1 MKRFFAVMLFTV
13 LVAGAQEI
21 KEIRFEGLYHLSDD
35 IAREITGLHPGEPID
50 VEKVDEAIH
59 KLFAQGYFKDIWVTE
74 EHGVLTFHFKEKPV
88 ISQIVISGYGENKRD
103 ELLSAIGLHK
113 GDIYDERKV
122 EKAAAMIRSTI
133 EAEGYFD
140 TVVETEVIPLENGS
154 VKLEFK
160 VNKGE
165 NIIIRKLNLCGA
177 KHLEKSEIESVMAN
191 RERDFMGWMW
201 GFNDGKVKI
210 DQLKYDAPRIRD
222 LYMRYGYLDAK
233 VDDPLLRVDFDQYD
247 AILDFKIEEG
257 PVYKV
262 KDVRIELAKPVI
274 DPVILK
280 DELKVKPGDV
290 FNIDELRRDM
300 EKIKEKIANM
310 GYAFVR
316 VTPDFSKDEKD
327 HTTIV
332 KYRVF
337 PGDKVYIRDVV
348 ISGNTRTLD
357 RVVRREIFL
366 APGDLYNLT
375 DLKDS
380 KAALMRTGYFENVV
394 IDERRVNEHEMDL
407 VVNVKEAQTGNI
419 MIGGGYGSYDGFIFN
434 AAVNDRNVFGSGLSL
449 GLSTDLSRHRT
460 NFNFNITN
468 PRVWD
473 SDYSAGFNIYHNE
486 YENYDYTEKRFGGS
500 LSVGKQIARYW
511 HASVMY
517 QYFTTD
523 ISDYPTALPDY
534 ILYEDPFT
542 TSAGTLSLSFNNTD
556 DFYLPRH
563 GMIFTASAM
572 YAGLGG
578 DAVYNKDYLTFSIY
592 QGMEDYIDYDLILR
606 YKARM
611 GFIPYVGTGSKDGIE
626 YDKLP
631 VSAKFYM
638 GGVRTVRGYESGS
651 IGGTIEDNGYY
662 YRTGGRYTFSNSVEA
677 SIPLVEAAKM
687 RLAFFF
693 DYGMIG
699 DENFDDFTRAGTGA
713 QIEWFSPMGPITLVF
728 AYPLME
734 EDGDR
739 TSNFE
744 FTMGQ
749 RF

>member
-1 MKRFFAVMLFTV
+1 MKRFLSAVV
-13 LVAGAQEI
+13 LTAVLATAQEI
-21 KEIRFEGLYHLSDD
+21 RQIKFEGLYHLSDD
-35 IAREITGLHPGEPID
+35 IAEEIAGIHPGEPID
-50 VEKVDEAIH
+50 IEKVDEAIR

-103 ELLSAIGLHK
+103 ELLQTIGLKK
-113 GDIYDERKV
+113 GDIYDERKI
-122 EKAAAMIRSTI
+122 EKAEAMIRSAI

-140 TVVETEVIPLENGS
+140 TVVEEVTTPLENGS
-154 VKLEFK
+154 VKVEFK

-177 KHLEKSEIESVMAN
+177 KHFDKEEIESVMAN

-210 DQLKYDAPRIRD
+210 DQLKYDAPRIKD
-222 LYMRYGYLDAK
+222 FYMRHGYLDAK
-233 VDDPLLRVDFDQYD
+233 VDQPLLRVDFDQYD

-257 PVYKV
+257 AVYKV
-262 KDVRIELAKPVI
+262 KAVKIELTKPVI

-280 DELKVKPGDV
+280 DELKVKPGET
-290 FNIDELRRDM
+290 FNIEELRRDM
-300 EKIKEKIANM
+300 EKIKERIANM

-316 VTPDFSKDEKD
+316 VVPDFKKDPEH
-327 HTTIV
+327 HTTVVIYNV
-332 KYRVF
+332 D

-394 IDERRVNEHEMDL
+394 IDERRVNEHQIDL

-419 MIGGGYGSYDGFIFN
+419 MVGGGYGSYDGFIFN
-434 AAVNDRNVFGSGLSL
+434 ASVNDRNIFGSGLSV
-449 GLSTDLSRHRT
+449 GLSTDLSRYRA

-468 PRVWD
+468 PRIWD

-486 YENYDYTEKRFGGS
+486 YQNYDYTEKRFGGS
-500 LSVGKQIARYW
+500 VTLGKQIARYW

-517 QYFTTD
+517 QYFATD
-523 ISDYPTALPDY
+523 ISDYPQELEDAF
-534 ILYEDPFT
+534 LYEDTFV
-542 TSAGTLSLSFNNTD
+542 TSAGTVMLRFNNTD

-563 GMIFTASAM
+563 GMIFSASAM

-578 DAVYNKDYLTFSIY
+578 DAVYNKDYFTFMIF
-592 QGMEDYIDYDLILR
+592 QGLEDYINYDLILR
-606 YKARM
+606 YKARLGM
-611 GFIPYVGTGSKDGIE
+611 IPYTGTFTASDGKE
-626 YDKLP
+626 YEKLP
-631 VSAKFYM
+631 ISAKFYL
-638 GGVRTVRGYESGS
+638 GGVRTIRGYESGS
-651 IGGTIEDNGYY
+651 IGYQEIDGYY
-662 YRTGGRYTFSNSVEA
+662 YRTGGKYTFSNSVEA
-677 SIPLVEAAKM
+677 SIPLVESAKM

-699 DENFDDFTRAGTGA
+699 DDRFDEEIRAGTGA

-734 EDGDR
+734 KEGDR

>member
-1 MKRFFAVMLFTV
+1 MKRFLSAIMMTV
-13 LVAGAQEI
+13 VLATAQEI

-35 IAREITGLHPGEPID
+35 IAQEITGIHPGEPID
-50 VEKVDEAIH
+50 IEKVDEAIH

-103 ELLSAIGLHK
+103 ELLQAIGLHK

-122 EKAAAMIRSTI
+122 EKAEALIRGAI

-140 TVVETEVIPLENGS
+140 TVVETEVTPLENGS

-177 KHLEKSEIESVMAN
+177 KHLEKDDIESVMAN

-210 DQLKYDAPRIRD
+210 DQLKYEAPRIRD
-222 LYMRYGYLDAK
+222 FYMRHGYLDAK
-233 VDDPLLRVDFDQYD
+233 VEEPLLRVDFDQYD

-262 KDVRIELAKPVI
+262 KDVQIDLAKPVI

-280 DELKVKPGDV
+280 DELKVKPGDI
-290 FNIDELRRDM
+290 FNIDDLRKDM

-337 PGDKVYIRDVV
+337 PGDKVTIRDVV

-394 IDERRVNEHEMDL
+394 IDERRVNEHQIDL

-419 MIGGGYGSYDGFIFN
+419 MVGGGYGSYDGFIFN
-434 AAVNDRNVFGSGLSL
+434 ASVNDRNIFGSGLSV

-500 LSVGKQIARYW
+500 VSLGKQIARYW

-517 QYFTTD
+517 QYFSTE
-523 ISDYPTALPDY
+523 ISDYPPELPDY
-534 ILYEDPFT
+534 EFYANNDFV
-542 TSAGTLSLSFNNTD
+542 TSAGTLSLRFNNTD

-563 GMIFTASAM
+563 GMIFSASSQF
-572 YAGLGG
+572 AGLGG
-578 DAVYNKDYLTFSIY
+578 DAEYNKNYFTFMIF
-592 QGMEDYIDYDLILR
+592 QGLEDYINYDLILR
-606 YKARM
+606 YKARL
-611 GFIPYVGTGSKDGIE
+611 GFFGYD
-626 YDKLP
+626 DKLP

-651 IGGTIEDNGYY
+651 IGGTIENNGYY
-662 YRTGGRYTFSNSVEA
+662 YRTGGEYTFSNSVEA
-677 SIPLVEAAKM
+677 SIPLIESAKM

-699 DENFDDFTRAGTGA
+699 DESFDEFKRAGTGA

-734 EDGDR
+734 EEGDR

>member
-1 MKRFFAVMLFTV
+1 MKRFFTAMLLTAIF
-13 LVAGAQEI
+13 AGAQEI
-21 KEIRFEGLYHLSDD
+21 KQIRFEGLLHLSDD
-35 IAREITGLHPGEPID
+35 IAEEIAGIHPGEPVDI
-50 VEKVDEAIH
+50 EKVDEAIH

-74 EHGVLTFHFKEKPV
+74 EHGVLTFHFVEKPV
-88 ISQIVISGYGENKRD
+88 ISQIVISGYGENKKE
-103 ELLSAIGLHK
+103 ELLKAIGLK
-113 GDIYDERKV
+113 RGDIYDERKI
-122 EKAAAMIRSTI
+122 EKAAAMIRGSI
-133 EAEGYFD
+133 ESEGYFD
-140 TVVETEVIPLENGS
+140 TVVEVETTPLENGS
-154 VKLEFK
+154 VKVEFK

-177 KHLEKSEIESVMAN
+177 KHLEKSEIEKVLAN
-191 RERDFMGWMW
+191 REHDFMGWMW

-210 DQLKYDAPRIRD
+210 DQLKYDGPRIRD
-222 LYMRYGYLDAK
+222 LYMRHGYLDAK
-233 VDDPLLRVDFDQYD
+233 VYDPLLRVDFDQYA
-247 AILDFKIEEG
+247 AILDFKIDEG
-257 PVYKV
+257 AVYKV
-262 KDVRIELAKPVI
+262 KAVEIDLAKPVV

-280 DELKVKPGDV
+280 DELKVKPGDT
-290 FNIDELRRDM
+290 FNIEELRHDM
-300 EKIKEKIANM
+300 EKIKETIANM
-310 GYAFVR
+310 GYAYVR

-327 HTTIV
+327 HTTVV

-337 PGDKVYIRDVV
+337 PGEKVTIRDVV

-380 KAALMRTGYFENVV
+380 KAALMRTGYFESVV
-394 IDERRVNEHEMDL
+394 IDERRVNEREMDL

-419 MIGGGYGSYDGFIFN
+419 MVGGGYGSYDGFIFN
-434 AAVNDRNVFGSGLSL
+434 ASVNDRNIFGSGLSV

-468 PRVWD
+468 PRIWD

-500 LSVGKQIARYW
+500 VSLGKQIARYW

-517 QYFTTD
+517 QYYATD
-523 ISDYPTALPDY
+523 ISDYPDSLPDHV
-534 ILYEDPFT
+534 LYEDTFV
-542 TSAGTLSLSFNNTD
+542 TSAGTLSLRFNNTD

-563 GMIFTASAM
+563 GMIFSASAQ

-578 DAVYNKDYLTFSIY
+578 DAVYNKDYFTFSIF
-592 QGMEDYIDYDLILR
+592 QGMEDYLDYDLILR
-606 YKARM
+606 YKARVGM
-611 GFIPYVGTGSKDGIE
+611 IPYVGTVTKDGHT
-626 YDKLP
+626 YDRLP

-651 IGGTIEDNGYY
+651 IGGTIENDGYY

-677 SIPLVEAAKM
+677 SVPLVEAAKM

-699 DENFDDFTRAGTGA
+699 DDNFDEFKRAGTGA

-728 AYPLME
+728 AYPLMKKE
-734 EDGDR
+734 GDR

-749 RF
+749 QF